1 VLVTGERI
9 YDLHVWTCRLQRTW
23 HGAITYEKRKG
34 WDTNQIPTQKDAS
47 SNTHHL
53 AFNVYFTTGPPMFWV
68 SKFWEAMIHGWRHQ
82 NQSHPASL
90 SNRAPAWMFTERF
103 PKRSAYW
110 ERPTD
115 HILRLMGIAQY
126 DLQYSR
132 NPCPSQ
138 VAMCCN
144 VWNIHKK
151 SIPRGPRDAK
161 GLEEVSTCFIPRES
175 VPFFFKRFRL
185 RLHFLAPLHPPRP
198 PGPHL
203 SGAWL
208 PHLEPAWAWWGHLR
222 SLFWDFMGF
231 LWCWYTELVALLHP
245 QSYWMLL
252 RQDMGL

>member
-1 VLVTGERI
+1 MAWGYNIRKKK
-9 YDLHVWTCRLQRTW
+9 RL
-23 HGAITYEKRKG
+23 GYEPNTNPKGCFFKYPSFQCFGFLIFRKQWYVVG
-34 WDTNQIPTQKDAS
+34 DTKIRATQS
-47 SNTHHL
+47 
-53 AFNVYFTTGPPMFWV
+53 
-68 SKFWEAMIHGWRHQ
+68 
-82 NQSHPASL
+82 
-90 SNRAPAWMFTERF
+90 AWAKELLLGCLLRF

-175 VPFFFKRFRL
+175 VPFFSNGFSVCVFI
-185 RLHFLAPLHPPRP
+185 FW
-198 PGPHL
+198 HL
-203 SGAWL
+203 STLQDLLGHIFLVLGCHILSRLGLDGAT
-208 PHLEPAWAWWGHLR
+208 
-222 SLFWDFMGF
+222 WDLCFGTS
-231 LWCWYTELVALLHP
+231 WDSSDVDIPSLLHCYILNLIGCCFVKIWVCNIMIQHVTTQKKHLGFS
-245 QSYWMLL
+245 QS
-252 RQDMGL
+252 